1 MRARFVQ
8 PALAIPCGIRKS
20 PTVIPSAFA
29 RNVACLGAILWI
41 VAGVN
46 SFASLPDWGTKNY
59 FIEAQAGLEQNP
71 ITAVMQSR
79 DGYLWIGTYTG
90 LLRFDGV
97 HFTVFNPGNSRGLRN
112 GRIIELFE
120 DDLGAV
126 WIGHETGEVTELK
139 NGVFTPVQ
147 FKPSRPD
154 ASLIDMNTDA
164 RGDVWILHGNG
175 SLYRLS
181 DGLVLGNQ
189 PSKSKA
195 VAAVLARNDHGE
207 LWVAANG
214 TVSQVQ
220 NDQLV
225 PFKFDDG
232 EQTNFYSTILPSHDG
247 GLWTVRNGVLQ
258 KWRDGKWVA
267 ILGAPW
273 GADAPLSL
281 VERRSGMLVVGTL
294 KNGLFLLKPGFEPL
308 QFSRGNGLSHDWVR
322 SLCEDREG
330 NIWIGTGGGGLNVLR
345 ERRARILN
353 PPDHWQGRTLL
364 ATFIHGNEAWVGT
377 EGAGLYKYDLLE
389 KTWQNFGETDGL
401 TNSFIWSVL
410 QTSRDKLFV
419 GTWDSGIFERGAR
432 NAERRN
438 NSALPVPSSA
448 FHKPDA
454 LAEISAPVTAFYEAL
469 DGSVWIGA
477 GVGLHHY
484 QDGKLIGFVGNDKL
498 VLPDVRAITQSADG
512 TIWFGMVGGGLGRLQ
527 NGAVKQFQ
535 KRDGLGSDFVQCLLA
550 EEKTIWIGTGDNGIC
565 RFKNEQFVTINSDM
579 GLPNNVLCSL
589 VDDGLGNFWLGTH
602 RGISRVSKS
611 ELEDCANGRIKEV
624 HCLTFGSS
632 DGLPSEICSGGFQP
646 NYAKTPDGSIWFPT
660 AKGIVVVDPAE
671 IKTNHWPPAVVIE
684 NFVVEGQPTGNKTN
698 YLIGTSP
705 PEKPLRILPGKQRF
719 EVHYSAL
726 SFAAPSK
733 VRFKYKLE
741 KIESDWVDAGE
752 NRSVQFSYLPPD
764 EYNFRVIACN
774 NDGLWN
780 ETGASLAFTVL
791 PYFWQTLWF
800 RITTIAG
807 GATLIGFTVLWIT
820 RRRLKQKM
828 ELIQRQRAIERERSR
843 IARDIHD
850 DLGAS
855 LTRITMLSESM
866 RGELS
871 GRVAENAE
879 QVYRTARETTRA
891 LDEIVWAVNPKHD
904 TLDSLASYLGRY
916 AQSFLAAAQIRCRLD
931 VPVHMPAWSLSAEIR
946 HNVFL
951 AFKEALNNVVK
962 HAAASEVKTSMQ
974 LLPNGFLLC
983 VADDGRGFN
992 IHKSREGTVT
1002 SVSENG
1008 GNGIANMQKRLA
1020 EIGGSCEWTSER
1032 GAQYAERGNNSLNAE
1047 RRMRNAENSAF
1058 PVPRSAFK
1066 GTVVQI
1072 CVLLGTKMVRRQN

>member
-1 MRARFVQ
+1 M
-8 PALAIPCGIRKS
+8 
-20 PTVIPSAFA
+20 IPSAFTKS
-29 RNVACLGAILWI
+29 VVSLWAILWATVDI
-41 VAGVN
+41 HAAG
-46 SFASLPDWGTKNY
+46 SLPEWDTKNY
-59 FIEAQAGLEQNP
+59 FLQTQAGLEQNP
-71 ITAVMQSR
+71 ITAVLQSR

-97 HFTVFNPGNSRGLRN
+97 QFTVFNPGNSRGLRN

-120 DDLGAV
+120 DDFGTV

-154 ASLIDMNTDA
+154 TSLIDINMDA

-189 PSKSKA
+189 SKGKA
-195 VAAVLARNDHGE
+195 GSAVLARSDHRE
-207 LWVAANG
+207 LWVAVNG
-214 TVSQVQ
+214 AVSKLQ

-247 GLWTVRNGVLQ
+247 GLWTMRNGVLQ

-267 ILGAPW
+267 ILGTPW
-273 GADAPLSL
+273 GTDAPLSIL
-281 VERRSGMLVVGTL
+281 ERRSGILVVGTL
-294 KNGLFLLKPGFEPL
+294 KSGLFLLNPGFEPL
-308 QFSRGNGLSHDWVR
+308 QFSRTNGLSHDWVR

-330 NIWIGTGGGGLNVLR
+330 NVWIGTGGGGLNLLR
-345 ERRARILN
+345 ERRAKILN
-353 PPDHWQGRTLL
+353 PPDHWQGRTPLT
-364 ATFIHGNEAWVGT
+364 TFIQGNEAWVGT
-377 EGAGLYKYDLLE
+377 EGAGLYKYNLRE
-389 KTWQNFGETDGL
+389 KTWQNFGETNGL

-410 QTSRDKLFV
+410 QSSDQLFV
-419 GTWDSGIFERGAR
+419 GTWDGGIFLKKG
-432 NAERRN
+432 NLF
-438 NSALPVPSSA
+438 S
-448 FHKPDA
+448 KPDA
-454 LAEISAPVTAFYEAL
+454 LAEISAPVTAFYKAL
-469 DGSVWIGA
+469 DGSLWIGTGA
-477 GVGLHHY
+477 GLHHY
-484 QDGKLIGFVGNDKL
+484 KDGKLIGSIGNDKL
-498 VLPDVRAITQSADG
+498 VLSDVRAITQSADG
-512 TIWFGMVGGGLGRLQ
+512 AIWFGMVGGGLGRLQ

-550 EEKTIWIGTGDNGIC
+550 DENAIWIGTGDNGIC
-565 RFKNEQFVTINSDM
+565 RFKNEKFFTINSDL

-589 VDDGLGNFWLGTH
+589 ADDGLGNFWLGTH
-602 RGISRVSKS
+602 RGISRVRKS
-611 ELEDCANGRIKEV
+611 ELEDCANGRIKGV

-660 AKGIVVVDPAE
+660 AKGIVVVDPAK
-671 IKTNHWPPAVVIE
+671 IKPNHWPPTVVIE
-684 NFVVEGQPTGNKTN
+684 NFVVEGQPTGNRTN
-698 YLIGTSP
+698 YVIGTSH
-705 PEKPLRILPGKQRF
+705 KPLRILPGKQRF
-719 EVHYSAL
+719 EVHYTAL
-726 SFAAPSK
+726 SFTAPSK
-733 VRFKYKLE
+733 VRFKYKLN

-800 RITTIAG
+800 RLTAIAG
-807 GATLIGFTVLWIT
+807 GATLIGFTIFGIT
-820 RRRLKQKM
+820 RHKLRQKM
-828 ELIQRQRAIERERSR
+828 ELMQRQRAIERERSR

-871 GRVAENAE
+871 GHAAENAE
-879 QVYRTARETTRA
+879 QVYRTARETTSA

-916 AQSFLAAAQIRCRLD
+916 AQSFLAATHIRCRLD
-931 VPVHMPAWSLSAEIR
+931 VPFHVPMWSLTAEIR
-946 HNVFL
+946 HHVFL

-962 HAAASEVKTSMQ
+962 HAAASEVKISMQ
-974 LLPNGFLLC
+974 LLPKGFLLC
-983 VADDGRGFN
+983 VADDGSGFK
-992 IHKSREGTVT
+992 IHKAKEGLV
-1002 SVSENG
+1002 SAVSENG
-1008 GNGIANMQKRLA
+1008 VSGNGIMNMQKRLE
-1020 EIGGSCEWTSER
+1020 EIGGSCEWTFVA
-1032 GAQYAERGNNSLNAE
+1032 G
-1047 RRMRNAENSAF
+1047 
-1058 PVPRSAFK
+1058 K
-1066 GTVVQI
+1066 GTVVQLS
-1072 CVLLGTKMVRRQN
+1072 VLLESEIVRHQN